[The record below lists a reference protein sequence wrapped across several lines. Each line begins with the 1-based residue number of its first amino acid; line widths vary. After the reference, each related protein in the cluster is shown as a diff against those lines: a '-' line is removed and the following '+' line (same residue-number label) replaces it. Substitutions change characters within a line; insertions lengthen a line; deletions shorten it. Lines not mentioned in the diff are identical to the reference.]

1 LIRALLIACAAA
13 APAAALEAYV
23 TEQNGDSLSV
33 VDLDAGAVLR
43 SVPIGGKPAGVA
55 VAPDGG
61 VWITSPDS
69 KTLTRYDPVSDAL
82 TRVALSGGPLG
93 IAINPATSDVYVADW
108 YEHRI
113 FVIREGAITAQVAT
127 GESPSGVA
135 VTPDGALIVTA
146 DRDSDQLSL
155 IDARTLE
162 RVAVVPVGVRPFGV
176 TIDAAGGLAY
186 TADVGSDTVT
196 VVDLAARAVV
206 ASIPVGARPY
216 AVALAGG
223 RGFVTNSYGDSVTV
237 FDLASRATVAQI
249 DAGEYPE
256 GIAASPDGAFVYVAN
271 WGSNTLSVIDVQA
284 LKVTAEIAVGDG
296 PRAFGDFLSK
306 K

>member
-1 LIRALLIACAAA
+1 LIRALLFACAAA

-23 TEQNGDSLSV
+23 TEQNADSLSV

-69 KTLTRYDPVSDAL
+69 KTLTRYDPGSGAL
-82 TRVALSGGPLG
+82 TRTPLSGGPLG
-93 IAINPATSDVYVADW
+93 IAINPVTSEVYVADW

-113 FVIREGAITAQVAT
+113 FVLRDGAVAAEVPT

-155 IDARTLE
+155 IDARSLE
-162 RVAVVPVGVRPFGV
+162 VLAIVPVGVRPFGV
-176 TIDAAGGLAY
+176 TIDAAGALAY

-196 VVDLAARAVV
+196 VVDLVARAVV

-216 AVALAGG
+216 AVALAGE
-223 RGFVTNSYGDSVTV
+223 RGFVTNSYGDSVTA
-237 FDLASRATVAQI
+237 FDLASREAIAEI
-249 DAGEYPE
+249 DVGEYPE
-256 GIAASPDGAFVYVAN
+256 GIAASPDDASVYVAN
-271 WGSNTLSVIDVQA
+271 WGSNTLSVIDAASLAV
-284 LKVTAEIAVGDG
+284 VDEIDVGDG